1 MKPATILLCL
11 CGSLIL
17 AAAVHGQDPPKFDLS
32 TDEGVN
38 AAREAVTG
46 KRVDPRSTRCIRRHA
61 DLPGIVMVG
70 GFASDYGCRL
80 QGAFVGSRYLATDD
94 KALSRSALEALG
106 WQTAN
111 PQQRE
116 KLAQAWVARG
126 LLGFL
131 TVLVTKNEDFANHSF
146 QPPQAVTR
154 ADGTTA
160 VTLWMR
166 LPSGRVRGTTYQLRE
181 YRFSSDGDFAGNTTL
196 ENFTATKE

>member
-1 MKPATILLCL
+1 MKSTSVLLYL
-11 CGSLIL
+11 CSFLVF
-17 AAAVHGQDPPKFDLS
+17 AAAVQAQDRPKFDLS

-46 KRVDPRSTRCIRRHA
+46 KKVDPRSTRCIRRHA

-80 QGAFVGSRYLATDD
+80 QGAFVGSRYLATDE
-94 KALSRSALEALG
+94 KGLSRSALEALG
-106 WQTAN
+106 WQADN
-111 PQQRE
+111 RQQRE
-116 KLAQAWVARG
+116 KLVQAWVVRG

-131 TVLVTKNEDFANHSF
+131 TVLATKNEDFANRSF
-146 QPPQAVTR
+146 QPPQAVSR
-154 ADGTTA
+154 EDGATA
-160 VTLWMR
+160 VTLWIR

-196 ENFTATKE
+196 ENFTATRE